1 MLRERGDS
9 MISYKPFFETL
20 LKKNVT
26 EYHLIFKQGINSN
39 TIYRMKRNMPITT
52 KTLDT
57 LCFVLDCDVTD
68 ILEYIKDE
76 E

>member
-1 MLRERGDS
+1 
-9 MISYKPFFETL
+9 MISFKPFFETL

-26 EYHLIFKQGINSN
+26 EYHLIFKQGIHSN

-52 KTLDT
+52 RTLDT